1 MASALRQELEQLR
14 SSYVVMKPSARL
26 AAVRQRLAKAEVE
39 GGAPRLVAVVAAV
52 EALARSLVVHAPQR
66 SPATAHLRYQQVR
79 SAGALSLVEETLRI
93 YGAPPAGEFFGADA
107 WDRFELAQ
115 LFRDVI
121 VHECAVPAHDNY
133 PPLVQATERVLE
145 GLVEAGGLLRVVS

>member
-1 MASALRQELEQLR
+1 MVSALRQELEQLR

-26 AAVRQRLAKAEVE
+26 AAVRQRLAKVEVE

-79 SAGALSLVEETLRI
+79 ATGAQALVDETLRI
-93 YGAPPAGEFFGADA
+93 YGASPAAEFFGADA

-115 LFRDVI
+115 LYRDAI
-121 VHECAVPAHDNY
+121 VHECTVPSHDKY
-133 PPLVQATERVLE
+133 PLLIAASECVLE
-145 GLVEAGGLLRVVS
+145 GLVEVGGLLRVVS

>member
-1 MASALRQELEQLR
+1 MVSALRQDLEQLR

-26 AAVRQRLAKAEVE
+26 AAVRQRLAKADVE
-39 GGAPRLVAVVAAV
+39 GGATRLVAVVAAV

-79 SAGALSLVEETLRI
+79 PTGALQLVTETLRI
-93 YGAPPAGEFFGADA
+93 YGAPPPAEFFGPDP
-107 WDRFELAQ
+107 WERFELAQ

-121 VHECAVPAHDNY
+121 VHECTVPGHDRY
-133 PPLVQATERVLE
+133 PMLVEASQRVLD
-145 GLVEAGGLLRVVS
+145 GLVEVGGLLRVVS

>member
-1 MASALRQELEQLR
+1 MVSALRQELEQLR
-14 SSYVVMKPSARL
+14 SSSVVMKPSARL

-39 GGAPRLVAVVAAV
+39 GGATRLVAAVAAV

-79 SAGALSLVEETLRI
+79 ATGALPLVEETLRI
-93 YGAPPAGEFFGADA
+93 YGAPPPTEFFGGDA
-107 WDRFELAQ
+107 WDGFEVAQ

-121 VHECAVPAHDNY
+121 VHECTVPGHDRY
-133 PPLVQATERVLE
+133 PLLIQATERVLE

>member
-1 MASALRQELEQLR
+1 MVSALRQELEQLR

-26 AAVRQRLAKAEVE
+26 AAVRQRLAKAEVD
-39 GGAPRLVAVVAAV
+39 GGAPRLVAAVAAV

-66 SPATAHLRYQQVR
+66 SPATAPLRYQQVR
-79 SAGALSLVEETLRI
+79 TAGAMALVEETLRI
-93 YGAPPAGEFFGADA
+93 YGAAPPAECFGGDA

-115 LFRDVI
+115 QFRDVI
-121 VHECAVPAHDNY
+121 VHECTVPSHDKY
-133 PPLVQATERVLE
+133 PMLIEACDRVLD